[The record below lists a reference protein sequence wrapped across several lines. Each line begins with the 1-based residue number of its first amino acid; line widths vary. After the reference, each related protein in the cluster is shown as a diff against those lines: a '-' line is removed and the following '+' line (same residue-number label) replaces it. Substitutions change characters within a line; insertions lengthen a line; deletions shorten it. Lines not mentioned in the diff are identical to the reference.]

1 MGSMG
6 VNIVDNAYLLGCM
19 ANQRLLL
26 FADQYGKTVSLT
38 TIGVDIMRGHVNS
51 VNRDTRGLVGKLS
64 AGQIRDYHV
73 AVFSQYDLPAR
84 TFGGA
89 PVTGTAFEAEKT
101 KVIWCPS
108 CE

>member
-26 FADQYGKTVSLT
+26 FADQLGKTVSLI
-38 TIGVDIMRGHVNS
+38 TIGVDIMREHVNS
-51 VNRDTRGLVGKLS
+51 VNRDTRGLVGKLD
-64 AGQIRDYHV
+64 AGEIRNYHV
-73 AVFSQYDLPAR
+73 LVFSRYGLLAR

-101 KVIWCPS
+101 KFLWCPS